1 MTVKEKA
8 LRHFAQ
14 ELEDVNR
21 ALLQMGGLVES
32 SIHGSIQAL
41 EEGDERLARRIIED
55 EPRINRMEMEID
67 SQVTRLLAL
76 QQPVA
81 KDLRFLTSVLK
92 INGDLERMGD
102 LAVHIA
108 RRTLSLMQQPEVKP
122 LVDIPRM
129 AALAEDMLHKSLDAF
144 VKQDAV
150 LAESVLPAD
159 REVDE
164 LRDKVFQELTCL
176 IQSEPARVLAALDLL
191 FVARHLERTADH
203 STNIAEDVIF
213 LVRGDDVRH
222 HATR

>member
-1 MTVKEKA
+1 V
-8 LRHFAQ
+8 RHFAQ
-14 ELEDVNR
+14 ELEEVNQS
-21 ALLQMGGLVES
+21 LLQMGGMVES
-32 SIHGSIQAL
+32 SIHCAIQAL
-41 EEGDERLARRIIED
+41 GERDERLARRIIED

-76 QQPVA
+76 NQPVA

-108 RRTLSLMQQPEVKP
+108 RRTLSLMRQPEIKP
-122 LVDIPRM
+122 MVDIPRM
-129 AALAEDMLHKSLDAF
+129 ATLAEEMLRKSLDAF
-144 VKQDAV
+144 VKQDAE

-159 REVDE
+159 EEVDG
-164 LRDKVFQELTCL
+164 LRDKVFAEL
-176 IQSEPARVLAALDLL
+176 IQVMQSDPAKIPAALDLL

-213 LVRGDDVRH
+213 LVRGEDVRH
-222 HATR
+222 HAMH

>member
-1 MTVKEKA
+1 M
-8 LRHFAQ
+8 RHFAQ
-14 ELEDVNR
+14 ELEDVNQ

-32 SIHGSIQAL
+32 SIHCAIQAL
-41 EEGDERLARRIIED
+41 EERDERLARRIIED
-55 EPRINRMEMEID
+55 EARINKMEMEID
-67 SQVTRLLAL
+67 SRVTRLLAL

-108 RRTLSLMQQPEVKP
+108 RRTLSLMRQPEVKP

-144 VKQDAV
+144 VKQDAD
-150 LAESVLPAD
+150 LADSVLPAD
-159 REVDE
+159 EEVDA
-164 LRDKVFQELTCL
+164 LRDKVFAELIHVMQT
-176 IQSEPARVLAALDLL
+176 EPDKVPAALDLM

-213 LVRGDDVRH
+213 LVRGEDVRH
-222 HATR
+222 HAMR

>member
-1 MTVKEKA
+1 V
-8 LRHFAQ
+8 RHFAQ
-14 ELEDVNR
+14 ELEEVNQ

-32 SIHGSIQAL
+32 SIHCSVQAL
-41 EEGDERLARRIIED
+41 EERDERLANRIIED
-55 EPRINRMEMEID
+55 EPRINQMEMEID
-67 SQVTRLLAL
+67 SRVTRLLAL

-108 RRTLSLMQQPEVKP
+108 RRTLSLIGRPAVKP
-122 LVDIPRM
+122 LPEIPKM

-144 VKQDAV
+144 VKQDAE
-150 LAESVLPAD
+150 LAESILPAD
-159 REVDE
+159 EEVDE
-164 LRDKVFQELTCL
+164 LRDKVFAELIHVMQT
-176 IQSEPARVLAALDLL
+176 EPDNVPSALDLM

-222 HATR
+222 HAMR

>member
-1 MTVKEKA
+1 M
-8 LRHFAQ
+8 RHFAQ
-14 ELEDVNR
+14 ELEEVNQS
-21 ALLQMGGLVES
+21 LLQMGGMVES
-32 SIHGSIQAL
+32 SIHCAIQAL
-41 EEGDERLARRIIED
+41 EERDERLARRIIED

-108 RRTLSLMQQPEVKP
+108 RRTLSLMRQPEIKP

-129 AALAEDMLHKSLDAF
+129 ATLAEEMLRKSLDAF
-144 VKQDAV
+144 VKQDAE

-159 REVDE
+159 EEVDG
-164 LRDKVFQELTCL
+164 LRDKVFAEL
-176 IQSEPARVLAALDLL
+176 IEVMQSDPAKIPAALDLL

-203 STNIAEDVIF
+203 STNIAVDVIF
-213 LVRGDDVRH
+213 LVRGEDVRH
-222 HATR
+222 HAMH

>member
-1 MTVKEKA
+1 V
-8 LRHFAQ
+8 RHFAQ
-14 ELEDVNR
+14 ELEDVNQ

-32 SIHGSIQAL
+32 SIHCSIQAL
-41 EEGDERLARRIIED
+41 EERDERLARRIIED

-122 LVDIPRM
+122 LEDIPRM

-144 VKQDAV
+144 VRQDAD
-150 LAESVLPAD
+150 LADSVLPAD
-159 REVDE
+159 NEVDA
-164 LRDKVFQELTCL
+164 LRDKVFAELIHVMQT
-176 IQSEPARVLAALDLL
+176 EPAKVPAALDLM

-213 LVRGDDVRH
+213 LVRGEDVRH
-222 HATR
+222 HAMR

>member
-1 MTVKEKA
+1 V
-8 LRHFAQ
+8 RHFAQ
-14 ELEDVNR
+14 ELEDLNQ
-21 ALLQMGGLVES
+21 ALLQMGGLVEA
-32 SIHGSIQAL
+32 SIHCSIQAL
-41 EEGDERLARRIIED
+41 EERDERLARRIIED

-67 SQVTRLLAL
+67 STVTRLLAL

-122 LVDIPRM
+122 LVEIPRM
-129 AALAEDMLHKSLDAF
+129 AALAEDMLHRSLDAF
-144 VKQDAV
+144 VKQDAE

-159 REVDE
+159 REVNE
-164 LRDKVFQELTCL
+164 LRDRVFEEL
-176 IQSEPARVLAALDLL
+176 IQVMQSEPAKVPAALDLL
-191 FVARHLERTADH
+191 FVTRHLERTADH
-203 STNIAEDVIF
+203 STNIAKGVIF

-222 HATR
+222 QAKR

>member
-1 MTVKEKA
+1 V
-8 LRHFAQ
+8 RHFAQ
-14 ELEDVNR
+14 ELEELNQ
-21 ALLQMGGLVES
+21 ALLQMGSLVES
-32 SIHGSIQAL
+32 SIHCSIQAL
-41 EEGDERLARRIIED
+41 EERDERLARRIIED

-67 SQVTRLLAL
+67 SSVTRLLAL

-108 RRTLSLMQQPEVKP
+108 RRTLSLMRYPEVNP

-144 VKQDAV
+144 VKQDAE

-159 REVDE
+159 REVNE
-164 LRDKVFQELTCL
+164 LRDKVFEELIHLMQT
-176 IQSEPARVLAALDLL
+176 EPAKVPAALDLM

-222 HATR
+222 HAMR

>member
-1 MTVKEKA
+1 V
-8 LRHFAQ
+8 RHFAQ
-14 ELEDVNR
+14 ELEEVNQS
-21 ALLQMGGLVES
+21 LLQMGGMVES
-32 SIHGSIQAL
+32 SIHCAIQAL
-41 EEGDERLARRIIED
+41 EERDERLARRIIED

-76 QQPVA
+76 NQPVA

-108 RRTLSLMQQPEVKP
+108 RRTLSLMRQPEIKP

-129 AALAEDMLHKSLDAF
+129 ATLAEEMLRKSLDAF
-144 VKQDAV
+144 VKQDAE

-159 REVDE
+159 EEVDG
-164 LRDKVFQELTCL
+164 LRDKVFAEL
-176 IQSEPARVLAALDLL
+176 IEVMQSDPAKIPAALDLL

-213 LVRGDDVRH
+213 LVRGEDVRH
-222 HATR
+222 HAMH

>member
-1 MTVKEKA
+1 M
-8 LRHFAQ
+8 RHFAQ
-14 ELEDVNR
+14 ELEDVNQ

-32 SIHGSIQAL
+32 SIHCSVQAL
-41 EEGDERLARRIIED
+41 EERDERLANRIIED
-55 EPRINRMEMEID
+55 EPRINKMEMEID
-67 SQVTRLLAL
+67 SRVTRLLAL

-108 RRTLSLMQQPEVKP
+108 RRTLSMIQRPAVKP
-122 LVDIPRM
+122 LVEIPKM

-144 VKQDAV
+144 VKQDAE

-159 REVDE
+159 EEVDA
-164 LRDKVFQELTCL
+164 LRDQVFAELIHVMQT
-176 IQSEPARVLAALDLL
+176 EPANVPSALDLM

-213 LVRGDDVRH
+213 LVRGEDVRH
-222 HATR
+222 HAMR

>member
-1 MTVKEKA
+1 V
-8 LRHFAQ
+8 RHFAQ
-14 ELEDVNR
+14 ELEEVNQ

-32 SIHGSIQAL
+32 SIHCSVQAL
-41 EEGDERLARRIIED
+41 QERDERLANRIIED
-55 EPRINRMEMEID
+55 EPRINKMEMEID
-67 SQVTRLLAL
+67 SRVTRLLAL

-108 RRTLSLMQQPEVKP
+108 RRTLSLIHRPAMTP
-122 LVDIPRM
+122 LVDIPKM
-129 AALAEDMLHKSLDAF
+129 ATLAEDMLHKSLDAF
-144 VKQDAV
+144 VKQDAE

-159 REVDE
+159 EEVDE
-164 LRDKVFQELTCL
+164 LRDKVFAELIHVMQT
-176 IQSEPARVLAALDLL
+176 EPENVPSALDLM

-213 LVRGDDVRH
+213 LVRGEDVRH
-222 HATR
+222 HAMR

>member
-1 MTVKEKA
+1 
-8 LRHFAQ
+8 
-14 ELEDVNR
+14 
-21 ALLQMGGLVES
+21 MGGLVES
-32 SIHGSIQAL
+32 SIHCSIQAL
-41 EEGDERLARRIIED
+41 EESDERLARRIIED

-67 SQVTRLLAL
+67 SQVTRVLAL

-92 INGDLERMGD
+92 INADLERMGD

-122 LVDIPRM
+122 LVDIARM
-129 AALAEDMLHKSLDAF
+129 GVLAEDMLHKSLDAF
-144 VKQDAV
+144 VKQDAE

-164 LRDKVFQELTCL
+164 LRDKVFQELTHVM
-176 IQSEPARVLAALDLL
+176 QSQPARVPAALDMM

-222 HATR
+222 HAGRGLPRELFLPNC

>member
-1 MTVKEKA
+1 V
-8 LRHFAQ
+8 RHFAQ
-14 ELEDVNR
+14 ELEAVNQ

-32 SIHGSIQAL
+32 SIHCSVQAL
-41 EEGDERLARRIIED
+41 QERDERLANRIIED
-55 EPRINRMEMEID
+55 EPRINKMEMEID

-108 RRTLSLMQQPEVKP
+108 RRTLALIHRPAMKP
-122 LVDIPRM
+122 LVDIPKM
-129 AALAEDMLHKSLDAF
+129 AYLAEDMLHKSLDAF
-144 VKQDAV
+144 VKQDAE

-159 REVDE
+159 NEVDD
-164 LRDKVFQELTCL
+164 LRDKVFTELIHVMQT
-176 IQSEPARVLAALDLL
+176 EPDNVPSALDLM

-213 LVRGDDVRH
+213 LVRGEDVRH
-222 HATR
+222 HAMR

>member
-1 MTVKEKA
+1 V
-8 LRHFAQ
+8 RHFAQ
-14 ELEDVNR
+14 ELEEVNQT
-21 ALLQMGGLVES
+21 LLQMGGMVES
-32 SIHGSIQAL
+32 SIHCAIQAL
-41 EEGDERLARRIIED
+41 EERDERLARRIIED

-76 QQPVA
+76 NQPVA

-108 RRTLSLMQQPEVKP
+108 RRTLSLMRQPEIKP

-129 AALAEDMLHKSLDAF
+129 ATLAEEMLRKSLDAF
-144 VKQDAV
+144 VKQDAE

-159 REVDE
+159 EEVDQ
-164 LRDKVFQELTCL
+164 LRDKVFAEL
-176 IQSEPARVLAALDLL
+176 IQVMQSDPAKIPAALDLM

-213 LVRGDDVRH
+213 LVRGEDVRH
-222 HATR
+222 HAMH